1 MPAHLPEL
9 SSTPSPLPSWPSR
22 CAGLLL
28 FPHCLSPFPSHLP
41 PLFALR
47 APRHHS
53 ALKSKVMSAERPPG
67 SRASP
72 SPLHRPPSIPRDAA
86 QANIYSVIVSP
97 LCLDWKFHESRDKVW
112 HRLGAQKTPPPASAY
127 WVPIREAHGGI
138 HFRVNIP
145 EP

>member
-97 LCLDWKFHESRDKVW
+97 LCLDWKFHESRDLSV
-112 HRLGAQKTPPPASAY
+112 HCCPRGIGQGLAQIRCSENTSPSFSLLGAY
-127 WVPIREAHGGI
+127 
-138 HFRVNIP
+138 
-145 EP
+145 